1 MCDRINC
8 AVCAQRSESNIS
20 SCQPR
25 ATTTTTKAWTS
36 PKGCLATC
44 AVCEDNRPCV
54 DRPHQTRSPHGN
66 QTHMN
71 ELPPATRVPGTNQF
85 ITAACY
91 VCICV
96 IWRRARERR
105 YGEGLQWRRRYA
117 GPHIRTRGAALYGCH
132 LTSER
137 YHFSCKYLFSQD
149 LFIAYNDG

>member
-8 AVCAQRSESNIS
+8 AMCAQRSESNIS

-117 GPHIRTRGAALYGCH
+117 GPHIIWGCNRTSVWISISVQWRWWSNCISSH
-132 LTSER
+132 R
-137 YHFSCKYLFSQD
+137 HHR
-149 LFIAYNDG
+149 